1 MNRRTDLNQQSI
13 IDALRSIGC
22 TVQDLSQLGRGTPDI
37 LIGYHGRNYLLEI
50 KNAANRAPHL
60 TPCEQHWIRGWKGQ
74 VGVVTSIM
82 DALAIVQEAEYE

>member
-1 MNRRTDLNQQSI
+1 MNKRTDHNQQSI

-37 LIGYHGRNYLLEI
+37 LIGYHSRNYLLEI
-50 KNAANRAPHL
+50 KNAADRAPRL
-60 TPCEQHWIRGWKGQ
+60 TPCEQHWIRLWKGQ

-82 DALAIVQEAEYE
+82 DALAIVQEADYE